1 MALKKMKGR
10 VLFDIG
16 LFFSFLT
23 LSSLV
28 FLGLVALQTED
39 KLNVVAQI
47 FTTTKD
53 SGAVLHEFSQLHTL
67 TVIPTDATPLRRE
80 DTEKI
85 DEMFARYYL
94 SMRYEQVPDEAEMTY
109 RWGIGGPLY
118 LLSLPSVYND
128 FAGKLEKKI
137 SSLPNSVSSVEVQ
150 KVSLDNNVFTI
161 IFLVHEN
168 LLGNQVKT
176 KKKNAMIE
184 FAYIKSRRR
193 FSPIFTNPFGF
204 TVVRFEETEVKSTSD

>member
-1 MALKKMKGR
+1 MALKKLNGR
-10 VLFDIG
+10 FLFHIT
-16 LFFSFLT
+16 LFFSFLM

-28 FLGLVALQTED
+28 FLGLVALQAED
-39 KLNVVAQI
+39 GLNVVAQI
-47 FTTTKD
+47 FTATKD
-53 SGAVLHEFSQLHTL
+53 SGAMLHEFSQLHTL
-67 TVIPTDATPLRRE
+67 SVIPTDATPLRRD

-94 SMRYEQVPDEAEMTY
+94 SMRYEQIPDEAEMTY

-150 KVSLDNNVFTI
+150 DVNLNGNVFTI
-161 IFLVHEN
+161 IFLIHEN
-168 LLGNQVKT
+168 LPGNQVRT
-176 KKKNAMIE
+176 KRKNAMIE

-193 FSPIFTNPFGF
+193 FNPNFTNPFGF
-204 TVVRFEETEVKSTSD
+204 TVVRFEETEVKSASN